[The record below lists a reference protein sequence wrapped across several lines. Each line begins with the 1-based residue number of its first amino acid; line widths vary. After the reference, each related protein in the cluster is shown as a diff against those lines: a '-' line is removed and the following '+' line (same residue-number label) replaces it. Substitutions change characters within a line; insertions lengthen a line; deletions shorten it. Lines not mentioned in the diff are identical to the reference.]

1 VDRNNAIYAI
11 QGNRNPFIDQPEF
24 ANLIWGIEFDPE
36 PQNHVANFTA
46 QTITL
51 NWTDATG
58 PILPDGYLV
67 RMSDIGFYD
76 IAIPVDGQQIYNDF
90 CNKNV
95 PYGQQTVTF
104 GGLFPNT
111 LYYFK
116 IFSYKGE
123 GASID
128 YKTDGAIP
136 NLSIMTN

>member
-1 VDRNNAIYAI
+1 

-24 ANLIWGIEFDPE
+24 ANLIWGIELDPE
-36 PQNHVANFTA
+36 PENHITDFSANS
-46 QTITL
+46 ITL
-51 NWTDATG
+51 SWADAVA

-67 RMSDIGFYD
+67 RMSDKGFYD

-90 CNKNV
+90 YNKNV
-95 PYGQQTVTF
+95 PYGQQSVTF
-104 GGLFPNT
+104 DGLFPNT

-128 YKTDGAIP
+128 FKTEGIIP